1 MANLNAPK
9 LLSVGVQ
16 FEEITDYWPT
26 SNPPQDIDGMPRQ
39 WRVEMNVN
47 AQLHSGR
54 YSTRAW
60 QYDGRDITVG
70 MYIATGSNAQIFRI
84 DEIVSQNVSQCICK
98 VSDED
103 KLNGLMDDRQEG
115 NVYIQEGPGIAFEV
129 ENRLPVLFPLPSVLP
144 ANFSRGFA
152 TQILN
157 RFLLRERPD
166 TLQINQPGHVMTKKT
181 AVVLNNNGLYEPVDF
196 SQPTSTMTK
205 RIIGV
210 VEEVG
215 WPTVDDFRIRTI
227 GPVIDIMLGGN
238 PGTLY
243 FIDGNS
249 TTGEL
254 INYDQNSEAQAA
266 VSGEPVYIV
275 IDDYTAVFIG
285 GGLFDN
291 TTSTTVYTVANQTE
305 LNSIAGVPGDTAFV
319 TDSGNLLGSG
329 EWAYYIYAN
338 GGWVLLSTQDTAG
351 QQKSYKTT
359 VAWNDMNTKLIHRVD
374 HNVRVMNVS
383 VEVITPFN
391 GGATLTV
398 GDSNDID
405 RHMTVNENDLSDAGT
420 YYSFPNHLYDE
431 LTEVHVNAYLTKGNA
446 TQGLAEVLITYV

>member
-9 LLSVGVQ
+9 LLSIGVQ
-16 FEEITDYWPT
+16 FGDILEYWPT
-26 SNPPQDIDGMPRQ
+26 STPPQDIDGMPKQ

-54 YSTRAW
+54 YSSRPF
-60 QYDGRDITVG
+60 QYDGRDLTVG
-70 MYIATGSNAQIFRI
+70 MYIATGSNAQIFRV
-84 DEIVSQNVSQCICK
+84 DEIISQNASQVVAK

-103 KLNGLMDDRQEG
+103 KLNALMDDRQDG

-129 ENRLPVLFPLPSVLP
+129 KQRIPVLFPLPSVLP

-157 RFLLRERPD
+157 RFLFRERPD
-166 TLQINQPGHVMTKKT
+166 TLAIHQPGHTMTKKT
-181 AVVLNNNGLYEPVDF
+181 AVVLNNTGLYEAVDF
-196 SQPTSTMTK
+196 TKPTSQMTK

-227 GPVIDIMLGGN
+227 GPVVDIMLGGN

-243 FIDGNS
+243 FIDGS
-249 TTGEL
+249 TTTGSL
-254 INYDQNSEAQAA
+254 INLDPNSATQQAI
-266 VSGEPVYIV
+266 SGEPVYIV
-275 IDDYTAVFIG
+275 IDDFTSVFIG
-285 GGLFDN
+285 GGLFDT
-291 TTSTTVYTVANQTE
+291 TTSTTVYTVSNQTE
-305 LNSIAGVPGDTAFV
+305 LNSIIGVPGDTAFV

-329 EWAYYIYAN
+329 EWAYYIYAD
-338 GGWVLLSTQDTAG
+338 GAWVLLSTEDVAG
-351 QQKSYKTT
+351 SQKSYKTT

-383 VEVITPFN
+383 VEVTQPFN

-398 GDSNDID
+398 GDGNDVD
-405 RHMTVNENDLSDAGT
+405 RHMTVNENDLSDIGT

-431 LTEVHVNAYLTKGNA
+431 IAEVHVNAYLSKGNA
-446 TQGLAEVLITYV
+446 TQGSAEVLITYV

>member
-9 LLSVGVQ
+9 LLSIGVQ
-16 FEEITDYWPT
+16 FEEVTEYWPT
-26 SNPPQDIDGMPRQ
+26 STPPQDIDGMPKQ
-39 WRVEMNVN
+39 WRVNMNVN
-47 AQLHSGR
+47 ALLHSGR
-54 YSTRAW
+54 YSSRPF
-60 QYDGRDITVG
+60 QYDGRDIAVG

-84 DEIVSQNVSQCICK
+84 DEIINQNASQVECK

-103 KLNGLMDDRQEG
+103 KLNALMDDRQDG

-129 ENRLPVLFPLPSVLP
+129 KQRLPILFPLPAVLP

-157 RFLLRERPD
+157 RFLFRERRD
-166 TLQINQPGHVMTKKT
+166 TLAINQPGHTMTKKT
-181 AVVLNNNGLYEPVDF
+181 AVVLNNTGQYEAVDF
-196 SQPTSTMTK
+196 SAPVSTMTK

-227 GPVIDIMLGGN
+227 GPVVDIMLGGA

-249 TTGEL
+249 TTGQL
-254 INYDQNSEAQAA
+254 LNLDPNSTAQQSI
-266 VSGEPVYIV
+266 SGEPVYIV

-291 TTSTTVYTVANQTE
+291 TTSTTVYTVADQNE
-305 LNSIAGVPGDTAFV
+305 LGTIAGVPGDTAFV

-338 GGWVLLSTQDTAG
+338 GGWVLLSTEDAAG
-351 QQKSYKTT
+351 SQKSYKTT

-383 VEVITPFN
+383 VEVTQPFN

-405 RHMTVNENDLSDAGT
+405 RHMTVDENDLSELGT
-420 YYSFPNHLYDE
+420 YYSFPNHLYQE
-431 LTEVHVNAYLTKGNA
+431 LSEVHVNAYLTKGNA
-446 TQGLAEVLITYV
+446 TQGSAEVLITYV